1 MESGNRILPARPA
14 DGARRNG
21 LAGAAGGA
29 EGGAG
34 RDAFVAGRVP
44 CRHDQEGQATD
55 AHHRACHDP
64 RRQPVP
70 RPSAR
75 PPSCQRRACPE
86 AASAAMARSFT
97 HDEPIIGWLRAQLM
111 T

>member
-1 MESGNRILPARPA
+1 MESGSRILPARPA

-29 EGGAG
+29 EGAG
-34 RDAFVAGRVP
+34 GPGCIRGRAGP

-64 RRQPVP
+64 AASPCP
-70 RPSAR
+70 GIR

-86 AASAAMARSFT
+86 AATAAMARRFT